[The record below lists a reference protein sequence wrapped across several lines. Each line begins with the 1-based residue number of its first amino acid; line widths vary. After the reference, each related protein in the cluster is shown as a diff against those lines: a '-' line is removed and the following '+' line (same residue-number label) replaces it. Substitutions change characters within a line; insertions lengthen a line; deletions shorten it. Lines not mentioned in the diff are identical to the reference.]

1 MFTSAKTNEL
11 KSLFPNNKNT
21 IDLYK
26 SINPDIKWE
35 KLFYKFST
43 PLLKEKMYQVYSTST
58 IKGLLNGIKN
68 EFGLDGCKV
77 NMDLA
82 FKLYKESADGSLDLL
97 SMYRMYKIYL
107 SDYTKF
113 GIKQDRALEKFYL
126 FKCFAYGDFGLLDY
140 ENYLCFT
147 IDVHREITTHIAQE
161 DRGLTKLRRLL
172 YLLKDNNN
180 YNISREALQIIG
192 TVIPY
197 SLHIDKSYDISKLEA
212 LCFMKSNEGL
222 FKISYCLNKISKDER
237 ARHLLNIL
245 VNNKEINYKICNSYG
260 SLLYNNKKKLKC
272 FNVLKEGTKS
282 DINCFRLYYSIYL
295 TMLDFPKIKDSKELQ
310 NDIFSFLDFLLSRYI
325 YGDMFFLFEFLYLAK
340 ISIRHFNLKERII
353 EKFKPVIEEIY
364 IFLKGLMN
372 KKNECLSMFMNKN
385 AYVEMMLNLTV
396 LILYQ
401 NDYNIKVDISLKE
414 MENFYK
420 KVVKEV
426 NLELIRKFY
435 YNYLY
440 KLRKKICTEDA
451 SYTNKFEKTKKK
463 LFNMFRVG
471 LDEEEADDISSS
483 VWFSLG
489 RIYEKGIGVK
499 RDLIGAFSFYY
510 SAHNKEEKYLPFSPT
525 LLLYRKYKGGLK
537 MRSLRSQLDNIEKSL
552 MENDEEREC
561 SICFTNL
568 KNVIVLPC
576 LHKFCDQC
584 YTELTKLG
592 KCPYCRGHIIMKIN
606 YINIISYVKSNF
618 G

>member
-1 MFTSAKTNEL
+1 M
-11 KSLFPNNKNT
+11 
-21 IDLYK
+21 
-26 SINPDIKWE
+26 
-35 KLFYKFST
+35 
-43 PLLKEKMYQVYSTST
+43 
-58 IKGLLNGIKN
+58 
-68 EFGLDGCKV
+68 
-77 NMDLA
+77 
-82 FKLYKESADGSLDLL
+82 
-97 SMYRMYKIYL
+97 
-107 SDYTKF
+107 
-113 GIKQDRALEKFYL
+113 
-126 FKCFAYGDFGLLDY
+126 FKCFAYGDFALLDY

-147 IDVHREITTHIAQE
+147 IDVHREITTHIDQE

-197 SLHIDKSYDISKLEA
+197 SLHIDISYDISKLEA

-426 NLELIRKFY
+426 NSELIRKFY

>member
-1 MFTSAKTNEL
+1 MYTSAKTNEL
-11 KSLFPNNKNT
+11 KRLFPNNKIA

-35 KLFYKFST
+35 KLFYKFTT
-43 PLLKEKMYQVYSTST
+43 PLLKEKMNQVYSTST
-58 IKGLLNGIKN
+58 IKGFLNGLKY

-77 NMDLA
+77 DMNLA
-82 FKLYKESADGSLDLL
+82 LKFYKESADGSLDLL

-107 SDYTKF
+107 CDYTKF

-147 IDVHREITTHIAQE
+147 IDVHREITTHIDQE
-161 DRGLTKLRRLL
+161 DRELNKFRRML

-180 YNISREALQIIG
+180 YNISKEVLKIIG

-197 SLHIDKSYDISKLEA
+197 ALNIDKSYDISKLEP
-212 LCFMKSNEGL
+212 LCFMKSNEGF
-222 FKISYCLNKISKDER
+222 FKISYILNKVSNNEKAMKLLDMLFHNKD
-237 ARHLLNIL
+237 
-245 VNNKEINYKICNSYG
+245 INDKICNSYG
-260 SLLYNNKKKLKC
+260 SLLYSKKKKLKC
-272 FNVLKEGTKS
+272 FNVLKEGTKF

-295 TMLDFPKIKDSKELQ
+295 TMLDFPRIKDSKELQ
-310 NDIFSFLDFLLSRYI
+310 NDLFSFLDFLLSRYI

-340 ISIRHFNLKERII
+340 ISIRHFNMKERVI
-353 EKFKPVIEEIY
+353 EKFKPFIEEIY

-372 KKNECLSMFMNKN
+372 KKSECLGMFMNKN
-385 AYVEMMLNLTV
+385 AYVEMMLDLTV
-396 LILYQ
+396 LVLYQ
-401 NDYNIKVDISLKE
+401 NDYNIKIDISLKE
-414 MENFYK
+414 METFYK

-426 NLELIRKFY
+426 SSELIRKFY

-440 KLRKKICTEDA
+440 KLRKKICTQDA

-471 LDEEEADDISSS
+471 LDEEEEKDISSS

-499 RDLIGAFSFYY
+499 RDLLGAFSFYFA
-510 SAHNKEEKYLPFSPT
+510 AHNKEETYLPFSPT

-537 MRSLRSQLDNIEKSL
+537 MRSLRSQIDNIEKSL

-584 YTELTKLG
+584 YTKLTQLG

-606 YINIISYVKSNF
+606 YIYIISYVKSNF